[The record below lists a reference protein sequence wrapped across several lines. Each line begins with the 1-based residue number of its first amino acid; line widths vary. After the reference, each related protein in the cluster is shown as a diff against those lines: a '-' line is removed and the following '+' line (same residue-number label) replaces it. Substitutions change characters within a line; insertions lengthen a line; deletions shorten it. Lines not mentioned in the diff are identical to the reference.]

1 MPTTTTPLRAGF
13 TRLDITPGRD
23 APLIGF
29 AFRYEKMPPGND
41 GVHDPLFVR
50 VLVIASGDGPPTAIV
65 SLDLATLETGVARL
79 LRQAAAEKIETTP
92 DRVIVCCTHTHSGPF
107 PVGPADEQNAIEEDA
122 VKMAAD
128 DSIWTEPGR
137 RYFDFLRERV
147 SSAAAMAGGKL
158 VPVRLE
164 VQQAPFGIG
173 YTRRV
178 PDGDGGVKHCWNP
191 QEAGQEAMPLEPAA
205 DTTCT
210 VAVLRQINGPRQY
223 VLWNVGAHALALGK
237 TSNVVSA
244 DWPGAA
250 CGIIEQLLPGA
261 HAVFLF
267 GACGDVHSW
276 IATQEDPAHIEPV
289 ATACA
294 GFVATLAHATRSAM
308 DDSAALAVASRT
320 VRLGNNDAD
329 LTAWRLGQLRLIAA
343 PVELFA
349 GLSAMLR
356 KRVEGP
362 LLVVT
367 EANGRTG
374 YWPTREAFAEGG
386 YEVEIARRY
395 GLQPGDGEKL
405 VDEMTLLLASLD

>member
-1 MPTTTTPLRAGF
+1 MPPTSTLRAGF
-13 TRLDITPGRD
+13 AKLDITPGRD
-23 APLIGF
+23 APLIGY
-29 AFRYEKMPPGND
+29 AFRYEKMPPGNE
-41 GVHDPLFVR
+41 GVHDPLHVR
-50 VLVIASGDGPPTAIV
+50 VLTVASGDGPPAVIV
-65 SLDLATLETGVARL
+65 NLELATLETGVARL
-79 LRQAAAEKIETTP
+79 LREAAAEKIETTP
-92 DRVIVCCTHTHSGPF
+92 DRVIICCTHTHSGPF
-107 PVGPADEQNAIEEDA
+107 PIGPADEKNAIEEDA
-122 VKMAAD
+122 VKMAEE

-137 RYFDFLRERV
+137 RYFAFLRERV
-147 SSAAAMAGGKL
+147 ASAAAMAGGKL

-173 YTRRV
+173 YNRRIV
-178 PDGDGGVKHCWNP
+178 SNDGASVRHCWNP
-191 QEAGQEAMPLEPAA
+191 QEWGEHDTPLEPAA

-210 VAVLRQINGPRQY
+210 VAVLRQVNGPRQY

-250 CGIIEQLLPGA
+250 CRMIEQMLPGA
-261 HAVFLF
+261 QAMFLF

-276 IATQEDPAHIEPV
+276 ISTQEDPVYITPV

-294 GFVATLAHATRSAM
+294 GFVATLAHATRGAM
-308 DDSAALAVASRT
+308 GEGDLLAVASRT
-320 VRLGNNDAD
+320 VRFGKGDAD
-329 LTAWRLGQLRLIAA
+329 LAAWRLGRLRLVAA

-356 KRVEGP
+356 ERVDGP

-374 YWPTREAFAEGG
+374 YWPTREAFGQGG
-386 YEVEIARRY
+386 YEVDIARHY
-395 GLQPGDGEKL
+395 GLEPGDGEKL
-405 VDEMTLLLASLD
+405 MDELAALVASLG